1 MLTILAG
8 RRAAVARGEVF
19 PSMAVEP
26 VPVEDWDRHRAPRED
41 GNTYPTRSQTTAR
54 SNMAR
59 YRDDG
64 SVAVWFVFTEV
75 AMDSAAARHALQET
89 LEQQI
94 ALGDPPETKETFA
107 RLIQNGMAED
117 DVWRLLAVV
126 LLDELNEIA
135 RNQRPFD
142 RVRYVAALK
151 ALPQT
156 PKALS

>member
-1 MLTILAG
+1 
-8 RRAAVARGEVF
+8 
-19 PSMAVEP
+19 
-26 VPVEDWDRHRAPRED
+26 
-41 GNTYPTRSQTTAR
+41 
-54 SNMAR
+54 MAR